1 MNIPRV
7 GNTNPNVGRHRNQ
20 EPIPEEIIPS
30 CNGFDCEIDSAVNE
44 NRPADQEK
52 LRAELYAELSDKV
65 PAPLP
70 ENPADRAAAIA
81 SYGDIVGKEEF
92 QFRMMHRLLARQ
104 VPMTS
109 IANVMGLSV
118 RQTYRI
124 HKKLK
129 ERYVS
134 NASGVDFMEY
144 VGETI
149 WAYEDWIASALR
161 FNSDTNSPLRDRM
174 KALRLANEIK
184 SSQIRFLRLVGFFE
198 HGKISPPEKNQN
210 RDQEKVD
217 ETLKM
222 LAELVN
228 SSLEALS
235 SKNFSS

>member
-1 MNIPRV
+1 MNMPRV
-7 GNTNPNVGRHRNQ
+7 GKTNPNMGRHRNQ
-20 EPIPEEIIPS
+20 EPIPEELIPAR
-30 CNGFDCEIDSAVNE
+30 NGFDCEIDRAVNE

-52 LRAELYAELSDKV
+52 LRAELYAELSDKI

-134 NASGVDFMEY
+134 DASGIDFMEY

-149 WAYEDWIASALR
+149 WDYKDWIASALR
-161 FNSDTNSPLRDRM
+161 SNGDTNSPLRDRM

-184 SSQIRFLRLVGFFE
+184 SDQIHFLHMVGFFE
-198 HGKISPPEKNQN
+198 HGKISSPDKNQN
-210 RDQEKVD
+210 IDQEKFD
-217 ETLKM
+217 KTLSM
-222 LAELVN
+222 FAEMIN
-228 SSLEALS
+228 SSLDSLS
-235 SKNFSS
+235 NKNSSS

>member
-1 MNIPRV
+1 
-7 GNTNPNVGRHRNQ
+7 
-20 EPIPEEIIPS
+20 
-30 CNGFDCEIDSAVNE
+30 
-44 NRPADQEK
+44 
-52 LRAELYAELSDKV
+52 
-65 PAPLP
+65 
-70 ENPADRAAAIA
+70 
-81 SYGDIVGKEEF
+81 
-92 QFRMMHRLLARQ
+92 MMHRLLARQ

-129 ERYVS
+129 VRYVS
-134 NASGVDFMEY
+134 DASGIDFMEY

-149 WAYEDWIASALR
+149 WDYKDWIASALR
-161 FNSDTNSPLRDRM
+161 SNGDTNSPLRDRM